1 MQTTD
6 TQREYRRAVGLFSSR
21 REAEA
26 ALHRLRDT
34 GFDMDHIS
42 IVAKSGE
49 GLRDLGGNDYDPSKS
64 DAEQAKGGAGAGAT
78 AGAVTGGAIGLIGSL
93 GVLAIPGVGAAAEVG
108 FLLGNTLLGSGI
120 GAAGG
125 GLVGALIGWGVPEE
139 RANYYNDRVY
149 NENDYLVMVEG
160 TEAEIRAAE
169 AVLQEGGIRDWGVYG
184 STTPPT
190 YAHSR

>member
-184 STTPPT
+184 STTTPT